1 MDFEKLVIGF
11 WTFFDGNKI
20 SLMWIII
27 STVILIVL
35 IQFLLIIRDKQLLK
49 TVTKLNRGTKTERDL
64 VLKLLKHKIPAQTIF
79 HDLYVKKNNGKFSQ
93 IDIVVATKAGIVVFE
108 VKDISGWIFGNGNQ
122 ANWTTVLAYGKR
134 KYRFY
139 NPVMQN
145 NKHIEDLRKQLK
157 QFENIPFYSII
168 VFYGKC
174 VLKDVSF
181 VPNGTFLV
189 KSNRVLE
196 VLEIVMK
203 NNEPAKYINKKE
215 IVQVL
220 KEAVTNGESMEIQNQ
235 HIENIED
242 MLGKNRIFD

>member
-1 MDFEKLVIGF
+1 MDFEKLGIEF
-11 WTFFDGNKI
+11 WTFFDENKFF
-20 SLMWIII
+20 LMWIII
-27 STVILIVL
+27 STV
-35 IQFLLIIRDKQLLK
+35 LLISLISLFFKIRDKKLLK

-64 VLKLLKHKIPAQTIF
+64 VLKLLKHKIPSQTIF

-108 VKDISGWIFGNGNQ
+108 VKDFSGWIFGNGHQ

-134 KYRFY
+134 KFRFY
-139 NPVMQN
+139 NPIMQN

-168 VFYGKC
+168 VFYGDC
-174 VLKDVSF
+174 ILKDVSF

-189 KSNRVLE
+189 KSNRVFE
-196 VLEIVMK
+196 VLEVIMK
-203 NNEPAKYINKKE
+203 NNEPAKYTNKKE
-215 IVQVL
+215 VVQVF
-220 KEAVTNGESMEIQNQ
+220 KEAVNNGESMETQIQ

-242 MLGKNRIFD
+242 MMGKERIFN